1 VGPEI
6 AGKCNGNAGNR
17 FLLSSE
23 LASNNIIFNG
33 FLVARNSTCPC
44 SIWDELGDEK
54 NPQKNSIQR
63 DSSASS
69 VAMYHPNI
77 GQITTGGA
85 SSDTFCWLQ
94 HLSCKFAVMK
104 SSQIGLSEE

>member
-1 VGPEI
+1 MDSWWQETQHVHAP
-6 AGKCNGNAGNR
+6 
-17 FLLSSE
+17 
-23 LASNNIIFNG
+23 
-33 FLVARNSTCPC
+33 
-44 SIWDELGDEK
+44 LGDEK
-54 NPQKNSIQR
+54 DPQNNSIQR

-94 HLSCKFAVMK
+94 QLSCKFAVMK